1 MGYSN
6 CQIRVS
12 NVGVKIMQIITVT
25 LENYIDF
32 TVNLENEQDT
42 KQSQPSEQWVQGVLN
57 NDDHSSSFPDIS
69 KKVSSS
75 PNIMK
80 ANTKLTSSM

>member
-1 MGYSN
+1 M
-6 CQIRVS
+6 
-12 NVGVKIMQIITVT
+12 KIMQIITAT

-32 TVNLENEQDT
+32 TVNLENGQDS

-57 NDDHSSSFPDIS
+57 SDDHSSSFPDMS

-75 PNIMK
+75 PNIMN